1 MQMASSRFFYPLKR
15 KIVHIL
21 LILLVF
27 PLADCLADIGE
38 THSMKERRNALLQEL
53 ESLNAD
59 TSDSTSFSTM
69 KAKHALQLQ
78 QQILL
83 LDQQIFLSYDES
95 LDRMAAQKIR
105 NASNDKRAI
114 YLAMVTSLLAFFFA
128 LMLLMARSRVMAGG
142 STGLRQLY
150 QQLTMDLIGKVS
162 SEKASSH
169 KMLRVNIVVVFGLMV
184 MCISVFA
191 YLMASL

>member
-1 MQMASSRFFYPLKR
+1 
-15 KIVHIL
+15 
-21 LILLVF
+21 
-27 PLADCLADIGE
+27 
-38 THSMKERRNALLQEL
+38 MKEKRNALLQEL
-53 ESLNAD
+53 ELLNAD

-128 LMLLMARSRVMAGG
+128 LMLLMARSRVMAEG